1 MENWID
7 EGVGSLPLG
16 INCWNHEV
24 DQRWMERKKAMEIK
38 MGCSL
43 MILHILDFCLSGELA
58 KAMVEIFSLDK

>member
-1 MENWID
+1 
-7 EGVGSLPLG
+7 
-16 INCWNHEV
+16 
-24 DQRWMERKKAMEIK
+24 MEIK